1 MLCVSVCMRDKVKQ
15 DIVRQQEKKSK
26 EDSEMSVNK
35 LLFIIIIISFGMISI
50 LSILLINIIGF

>member
-50 LSILLINIIGF
+50 LSILLIKIIGF